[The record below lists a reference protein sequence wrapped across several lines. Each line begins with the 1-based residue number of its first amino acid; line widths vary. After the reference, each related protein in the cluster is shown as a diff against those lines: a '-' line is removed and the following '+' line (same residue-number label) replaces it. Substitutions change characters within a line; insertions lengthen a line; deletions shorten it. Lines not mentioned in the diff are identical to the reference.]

1 MMLSGILGPTELVL
15 ILCIPLFFLLLP
27 IIAII
32 DILRSRFEGN
42 NNVVF
47 LLIVILLPILGSILY
62 FMLGPSRKIK

>member
-1 MMLSGILGPTELVL
+1 MLSGILGPTELVL